1 MFRSLA
7 ATILS
12 LIGGAAVAAVQASIH
27 LGATGSYGKLPLS
40 FEVNQG
46 QTDAQVQFLS
56 RGAGYTLFLTPTSA
70 VLSLRKPASSQ
81 PAASILRMTLVG
93 ANPTAKAEGREAL
106 PGRDNYFIGSDPVK
120 WHVNIPTFASVCYQG
135 IYEHVDL
142 VYYGTERQLEHDFV
156 VAPGADPDVIRLAF
170 DGARNVATDE
180 AGNLVL
186 ETAGGQL
193 QLQKPVIY
201 QLANGVRRNVAG
213 GYALKS
219 SGAVGFDVG
228 AYDHAAPLIIDPVLV
243 YSTYLGGSANDMGYG
258 ISLDPSGNAY
268 VTGDTAS
275 INFPSVNSNQALTGG
290 EDVFIT
296 KMNAS
301 GSALVYSTFLGGSTA
316 LEHGYDIAVDAS
328 GNAYVTGVTNSVDFP
343 TTANAL
349 QLTKPNSASQ
359 DSAFVAKLDAN
370 GALAYSTYL
379 SGIST
384 QFSSRG
390 FGIATDG
397 AGNAYVTGQAGSGFP
412 LTASAFSSTSSN
424 AGFLT
429 RLNTTASGAASLVYS
444 TYLGPTGFAEGRGIT
459 VDSAGRAYVTG
470 NTNSTSTNFTSAG
483 AFQTVFGGGTA
494 DAFVAKFDTT
504 LSGAASRVYSTYL
517 GGSDQDFGGN
527 ASAKGSKAIAID
539 AAGNTYIIGQTRS
552 TNFPTANAYQAANA
566 GYFDAFLTKL
576 NATGS
581 ALIYSTYLGG
591 SNLSDADEGWAVA
604 VNVLGNAY
612 VTGRTQSVD
621 FPTLFPVNTPGS
633 TTGGLFVVKFTPAG
647 NTRVYSTR
655 LGRVIV
661 STDEA
666 GQGVALDSAGNAFV
680 TGFARTQF
688 PVTVGAFQSLP
699 GAGTDAFVS
708 QIADPTIIGRVTGN
722 SGNPIPGATVNLT
735 GVPSA
740 STTTDVNGYFTFGL
754 LTLGNTYSVAV
765 SAPPYSFDPQTVNN
779 LQKNVRLDFGRL
791 LVFPDFDGDRKA
803 DLSFYRAGF
812 WNVIRSSDSSVT
824 QQALG
829 LATDLIVPADYDGDG
844 RTDIAFYRP
853 DNGTWY
859 IVNSSDQ
866 TVTSTSFGTGTDVPV
881 PADYDGD
888 GIADVAVFR
897 PVSGTWFIRTSSNDQ
912 VVITTLGSNGDTPL
926 IGDFDGDG
934 KSDISYFSP
943 PTSSW
948 GILRSSDSVFSS
960 VLFGVIGDIP
970 VPADYDGD
978 GKTDIAVFRPANGT
992 WYIRNSGAG
1001 TVTSTPFG
1009 TAGDEPVAA
1018 DFDGDRKADIA
1029 VFRPGT
1035 GTWFIRS
1042 SGTGA
1047 VTPTSFGAAGDQ
1059 PVPLFFVRQIP
1070 DTDGDA
1076 IADSAD
1082 NCTLVANPSQ
1092 LDANGDGYGNICDAD
1107 LNNSGLVT
1115 TADFGILRSVLNQ
1128 SASASPT
1135 AAAADLNGSGTVTT
1149 ADYAILRARLNLPPG
1164 PSGLHP

>member
-7 ATILS
+7 AIILS
-12 LIGGAAVAAVQASIH
+12 LVCGAAIPAIQTSTQP
-27 LGATGSYGKLPLS
+27 GTTGSYGKLPLS
-40 FEVNQG
+40 FEANQG

-70 VLSLRKPASSQ
+70 VLSLRNPPRSQ
-81 PAASILRMTLVG
+81 PATSVLRMTLVG

-106 PGRDNYFIGSDPVK
+106 PGRANYFIGSDPGK
-120 WHVNIPTFASVCYQG
+120 WRVNIPTYASVCYQG

-170 DGARNVATDE
+170 DGARNVATDA

-186 ETAGGQL
+186 ETPGGQL

-201 QLANGVRRNVAG
+201 QLTDGVRRNVAG
-213 GYALKS
+213 RYALKNS
-219 SGAVGFDVG
+219 EAVGFDVG

-243 YSTYLGGSANDMGYG
+243 YSTYLGGSANDIGYG
-258 ISLDPSGNAY
+258 VALDPSGNAY
-268 VTGDTAS
+268 VTGETAS
-275 INFPSVNSNQALTGG
+275 PNFPPLNSNQALTGG
-290 EDVFIT
+290 EDIFIT

-301 GSALVYSTFLGGSTA
+301 GSALIYSTFLGGTSL
-316 LEHGYDIAVDAS
+316 LEHGFDIAVDAS
-328 GNAYVTGVTNSVDFP
+328 GNAYVTGITNSIDFP

-349 QLTKPNSASQ
+349 QLTKLNSASQ
-359 DSAFVAKLDAN
+359 DSAFVTKLDAN

-379 SGIST
+379 SGTST

-412 LTASAFSSTSSN
+412 LTAGAFSSTSSN

-444 TYLGPTGFAEGRGIT
+444 THLGPTGFAEGRAIT
-459 VDSAGRAYVTG
+459 VDSAGNAYVTG
-470 NTNSTSTNFTSAG
+470 NTNSTSTNFTSPG

-494 DAFVAKFDTT
+494 DAFVAKFNTT

-517 GGSDQDFGGN
+517 GGSDQDFGGS

-539 AAGNTYIIGQTRS
+539 AAGNAYVTGQTKS

-591 SNLSDADEGWAVA
+591 SNLSNADEGWAVG

-612 VTGRTQSVD
+612 VTGRTQSAD
-621 FPTLFPVNTPGS
+621 FPTLFPVITPGS
-633 TTGGLFVVKFTPAG
+633 TTGGVFVVKFTPAG

-740 STTTDVNGYFTFGL
+740 TTTTDAYGYFTFGL
-754 LTLGNTYSVAV
+754 LTPGNTYSVVV
-765 SAPPYSFDPQTVNN
+765 SAPPYNFDPQNVTN
-779 LQKNVRLDFGRL
+779 LQKNVRLDFARF

-803 DLSFYRAGF
+803 DLSFYHAGV
-812 WNVIRSSDSSVT
+812 WNFIRSSNSSAA

-829 LATDLIVPADYDGDG
+829 AATDLMVPADYDGDG
-844 RTDIAFYRP
+844 TTDIAVYRP
-853 DNGTWY
+853 SDGTWY
-859 IVNSSDQ
+859 IVNSGDQ
-866 TVTSTSFGTGTDVPV
+866 VLTSTSFGTGIDVPV

-888 GIADVAVFR
+888 GKADVAVFR
-897 PVSGTWFIRTSSNDQ
+897 PLSGTWYIKTSSNNQ
-912 VVITTLGSNGDTPL
+912 IVSIPLGSNGDTPL

-960 VLFGVIGDIP
+960 VPFGVIGDIP

-978 GKTDIAVFRPANGT
+978 GKTDIAVFRPGTGT
-992 WYIRNSGAG
+992 WVIRNSGTG
-1001 TVTSTPFG
+1001 TVTTTPFG
-1009 TAGDEPVAA
+1009 AAGDEPVAA

-1029 VFRPGT
+1029 VFRPST
-1035 GTWFIRS
+1035 GVWSLQESIGGFHS
-1042 SGTGA
+1042 QQ
-1047 VTPTSFGAAGDQ
+1047 FGMAGDK

-1092 LDANGDGYGNICDAD
+1092 LDADGDGYGNACDAD

-1115 TADFGILRSVLNQ
+1115 AADFAIMRSVLSQ
-1128 SASASPT
+1128 SATASPT
-1135 AAAADLNGSGTVTT
+1135 AAAADLNGSGTVTA
-1149 ADYAILRARLNLPPG
+1149 ADFAILRGLLSKPPG